1 MPKAVLTSSE
11 AARLLGVS
19 RQHVADLADR
29 GAIRCWRVGTHRR
42 FHRVDVLALLS
53 RLQDAS
59 REVVRVDSMNL
70 TDRRSLAYGL
80 LIAAKLVSRPNEVLG
95 VARRNLDHLR
105 KVHSDGSA
113 DRYLNRWEELVDSP
127 LETLIQVLVST
138 DEESI
143 DLRHASPFA
152 GLVTQAELD
161 EIIRATRATA

>member
-1 MPKAVLTSSE
+1 
-11 AARLLGVS
+11 
-19 RQHVADLADR
+19 
-29 GAIRCWRVGTHRR
+29 
-42 FHRVDVLALLS
+42 
-53 RLQDAS
+53 
-59 REVVRVDSMNL
+59 MNL